1 MALNYGYKY
10 AVIELSM
17 GGICLEV
24 QDTTN
29 YILRPDYI
37 PIEDDT
43 LNYALKYYYPIP
55 ETVTSFDDFEGKWYL
70 DAEHTQ
76 EATELNG

>member
-1 MALNYGYKY
+1 MEARRYGYKY
-10 AVIELSM
+10 AQIMENGMCV
-17 GGICLEV
+17 GV

-29 YILRPDYI
+29 YILNPLYI

-43 LNYALKYYYPIP
+43 LPYFLKYYYPIP
-55 ETVTSFDDFEGKWYL
+55 QTVTTFDDFQGKWYL

-76 EATELNG
+76 EWIPG